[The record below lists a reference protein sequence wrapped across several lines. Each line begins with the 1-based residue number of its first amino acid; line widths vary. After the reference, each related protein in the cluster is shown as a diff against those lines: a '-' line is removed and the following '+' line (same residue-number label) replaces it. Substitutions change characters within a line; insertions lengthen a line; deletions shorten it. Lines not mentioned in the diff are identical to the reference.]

1 MTRLRALLLLIGIG
15 VLVVPPLLAWRHASS
30 LERQASSARS
40 RLVQTRSAV
49 ETITR
54 RRASVSPDASGT
66 FGQADAVRLVNSAL
80 VEAGLSPSAASEL
93 SLRDDPIRRQGRDAG
108 RLQRLSIRL
117 APLETP
123 QLGRVLAELERA
135 LPSFTA
141 AEINLVRPS
150 NLDESDTRFGIDLA
164 YEREYSASPE
174 ARTP

>member
-1 MTRLRALLLLIGIG
+1 MRRRTIFITFAVG
-15 VLVVPPLLAWRHASS
+15 VLAAPPLLAWRHAST
-30 LERQASSARS
+30 LREQTVSARA
-40 RLVQTRSAV
+40 RLLQTRSTV
-49 ETITR
+49 ETIAQQ
-54 RRASVSPDASGT
+54 RAHVSPDASGT

-93 SLRDDPIRRQGRDAG
+93 SLRDDSIRRQGQDAG
-108 RLQRLSIRL
+108 RLQRLAIRL

-135 LPSFTA
+135 LPSFAA

-164 YEREYSASPE
+164 YEREYAAGPE
-174 ARTP
+174 APTR

>member
-1 MTRLRALLLLIGIG
+1 VTPGTPIKLVCVG
-15 VLVVPPLLAWRHASS
+15 VLAVPPLLAWRHASA
-30 LERQASSARS
+30 LQGQAVSAQA
-40 RLVQTRSAV
+40 RLAQTRSAV
-49 ETITR
+49 ETISR

-123 QLGRVLAELERA
+123 QFGRVLAELGKA
-135 LPSFTA
+135 LPSFTSV
-141 AEINLVRPS
+141 EITLMRPP

-164 YEREYSASPE
+164 YEREYSAGPE
-174 ARTP
+174 DSTP

>member
-1 MTRLRALLLLIGIG
+1 MTRTAFLVLIGGG
-15 VLVVPPLLAWRHASS
+15 VLAVPPLLAWRHTSA
-30 LERQASSARS
+30 LEKQAASARAQLVHTRS
-40 RLVQTRSAV
+40 SVQT
-49 ETITR
+49 ITH
-54 RRASVSPDASGT
+54 RRASASPDASGT
-66 FGQADAVRLVNSAL
+66 FAQADAVRLVNSAL

-141 AEINLVRPS
+141 AEVNLTRPS
-150 NLDESDTRFGIDLA
+150 NLDETDTRFSIDLA
-164 YEREYSASPE
+164 YEREYSAGPE
-174 ARTP
+174 LPTP

>member
-1 MTRLRALLLLIGIG
+1 MTPGTPIKLVCVG
-15 VLVVPPLLAWRHASS
+15 VLAVPPLLAWRHASALQGQTVS
-30 LERQASSARS
+30 AQA
-40 RLVQTRSAV
+40 RLAQTRSAV
-49 ETITR
+49 ETISR
-54 RRASVSPDASGT
+54 RRARVSPDASGT

-135 LPSFTA
+135 LQSFTA

-150 NLDESDTRFGIDLA
+150 NLDESDTRFGVDLA
-164 YEREYSASPE
+164 YEREYSAGPE
-174 ARTP
+174 LPTP